1 MLRKFDHTTQ
11 WAVTYALATI
21 DLPAVKRAVLDPFF
35 SDEAAYAHSTEERLQ
50 HYKCLAY
57 LIGLLRWQD
66 PVARQFLLVRCML
79 EAGDAALAAVAIDAL
94 ARLADRR
101 DKPVLERI
109 AMGCPDSEFMPC
121 FKYLSPADQVYLQRK
136 ATDALAVVGDAESIA
151 LLRENRGDPA
161 NWSPELEQA
170 LYRASEE
177 IYWRLR

>member
-1 MLRKFDHTTQ
+1 
-11 WAVTYALATI
+11 VTYALATV
-21 DLPAVKRAVLDPFF
+21 DLPAVKRSVLDPFF
-35 SDEAAYAHSTEERLQ
+35 GNEAAYIHSDEERLQ

-57 LIGLLRWQD
+57 LTGLLRWQD
-66 PVARQFLLVRCML
+66 PAARDFLLVRCML
-79 EAGDAALAAVAIDAL
+79 EAEDTALAAVAIDAL

-109 AMGCPDSEFMPC
+109 AMGCPGKEIMPC
-121 FKYLSPADQVYLQRK
+121 FKHLSAADQVYLQRK
-136 ATDALAVVGDAESIA
+136 ATDALAVIGDAESIA
-151 LLRENRGDPA
+151 LLREQRSDPS